1 MPSDIAVSI
10 DKDGCIGC
18 DHMIRHPSISYK
30 LSVPS
35 RMLGPITADG
45 PGRDLR
51 IRRSGSLSLSLDY
64 LEEVLE
70 YLGTVFCVLDLGM
83 ELHPI

>member
-18 DHMIRHPSISYK
+18 DHLIDIRRYRTDYPY
-30 LSVPS
+30 LPET
-35 RMLGPITADG
+35 GPITADG